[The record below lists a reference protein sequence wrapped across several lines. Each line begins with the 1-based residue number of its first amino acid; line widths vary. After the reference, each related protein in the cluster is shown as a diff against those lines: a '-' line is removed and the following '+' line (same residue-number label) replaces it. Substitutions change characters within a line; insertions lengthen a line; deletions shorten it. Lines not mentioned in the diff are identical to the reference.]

1 MGSSGKT
8 GKAHWLERLEA
19 IKNFLIERIIEYR
32 TIGDLLAMRDG
43 IELRPEEE
51 KKPSEDLEGPK

>member
-1 MGSSGKT
+1 MGSSGKA

-32 TIGDLLAMRDG
+32 TIGDLLAMKEG
-43 IELRPEEE
+43 IEPRPEEE
-51 KKPSEDLEGPK
+51 KKPAKNPEGPK